1 MAQSWPPRLWG
12 AQNELHTRAVSALAL
27 LVTVLVSL
35 VVEVSG
41 TVALPM
47 EQIANVRFMIL
58 ILYGR
63 THKRHTIDA
72 VVVLGTT
79 ADENLRGYAT
89 TTTPSTCT
97 YCKYYSSTEILE

>member
-1 MAQSWPPRLWG
+1 MC
-12 AQNELHTRAVSALAL
+12 VDLA
-27 LVTVLVSL
+27 TVLVSL

-72 VVVLGTT
+72 VVALGTT

-89 TTTPSTCT
+89 TTTPSTRVHVLYLT
-97 YCKYYSSTEILE
+97 TSMFLQRPYLI

>member
-1 MAQSWPPRLWG
+1 MC
-12 AQNELHTRAVSALAL
+12 VDLA
-27 LVTVLVSL
+27 TVLVSL

-72 VVVLGTT
+72 VVALLVRCCWRWVDSRLPVLTVHTG
-79 ADENLRGYAT
+79 A
-89 TTTPSTCT
+89 
-97 YCKYYSSTEILE
+97 

>member
-1 MAQSWPPRLWG
+1 MYAYRYSY
-12 AQNELHTRAVSALAL
+12 VSIVNVQTVV
-27 LVTVLVSL
+27 VTVLVSL
-35 VVEVSG
+35 VVELPG

-63 THKRHTIDA
+63 THKRRTIDA

-89 TTTPSTCT
+89 TTTPSTCI
-97 YCKYYSSTEILE
+97 YRKYYSSTEVVVLQ

>member
-1 MAQSWPPRLWG
+1 MTASTCLC
-12 AQNELHTRAVSALAL
+12 VDLA
-27 LVTVLVSL
+27 TVLVSL

-89 TTTPSTCT
+89 TTTPSTCI
-97 YCKYYSSTEILE
+97 YCKYYSSTEILLVLRCSSTFSVSY

>member
-1 MAQSWPPRLWG
+1 M
-12 AQNELHTRAVSALAL
+12 
-27 LVTVLVSL
+27 LVSL

-72 VVVLGTT
+72 VVALGTT

-89 TTTPSTCT
+89 TTTPSTCI
-97 YCKYYSSTEILE
+97 YRKYYSSTEVLG